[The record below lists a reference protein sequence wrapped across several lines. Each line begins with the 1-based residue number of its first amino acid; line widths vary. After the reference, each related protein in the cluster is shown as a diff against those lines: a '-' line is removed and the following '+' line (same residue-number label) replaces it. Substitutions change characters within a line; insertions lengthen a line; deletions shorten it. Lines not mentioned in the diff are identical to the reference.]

1 MMARW
6 NDVLAR
12 WAILAIVSL
21 LSTGALAQEKALK
34 GVALVIG
41 QSNYATL
48 APLPNPANDAR
59 SIAALL
65 GDLGFNVD
73 TLMDADA
80 AGLSGAVAKF
90 EEDAAGADVALV
102 YYSGHGVEA
111 GGENFLVP
119 VDASLSEPKGF
130 ASATR
135 LLERLQKTVPVAII
149 LLDACRDN
157 PFPPGATLADDN
169 GKPQPIAA
177 AGLGATRG
185 VTRFTSDPGKPDSV
199 GAIIGFAAE
208 PGKVALDGEPG
219 GESPYAAALLK
230 HLAAGG
236 FHFAD
241 IMTMVTEEVY
251 LRSGGRQVPWTNASL
266 RRQLFFGRVA
276 EPREGDRTRIKSER
290 RGLLLTIASLSL
302 TDRAQVAAVAREEG
316 VPMDVLFASL
326 RAAGDQ
332 ARRAPDEF
340 DKMLREQ
347 GRHAKQ
353 RLLASGSTLGDPEL
367 ARLAALADEAVRE
380 GALDA
385 ATEFHAKAR
394 ARMEA
399 LSAGLTA
406 VEAGTAALRKERAA
420 VYAASAATWLLK
432 LEHAKAAEDYGR
444 AFAEIERVDDE
455 LAFGYKLA
463 QAKALADQGY
473 YRADNAA
480 LDAGVETFR
489 DAADMAPLRRRPL
502 DWLKAQAGLGNALA
516 TRGDREA
523 DGARLTEAVD
533 TLRDAIAAAPA
544 DTPVDV
550 LVDLR
555 SEYAYALLLSG
566 MRETG
571 IDRLDQASM
580 MLGEAASAVP
590 MDKEPARWGRLMHRL
605 AAVQYEIGRR
615 TADLNT
621 LEAALGAADA
631 ALQVRTRD
639 ATPIDWMSTQNNRA
653 IILSELAARGAG
665 NERIEQAIG
674 AYRDVLQVGTRER
687 GPLLWAETVANLG
700 TSQALLAERTGSQ
713 ADLDA
718 ALASFR
724 LAAEE
729 MTRERA
735 PLRWAALQ
743 DNIGIALRRQGEK
756 KADPAL
762 LKAAV
767 EAFEL
772 ALQER
777 RRDVVPAD
785 WAATSGHLASAYWNL
800 AQLSKDAAALEH
812 AIAAARDAVEE
823 TPRDAFPRDW
833 AMLRNNL
840 GGMLAELAA
849 MKSDPALYVQAAD
862 EYRKALDVFNPDD
875 APFDW
880 ARATG
885 ALGETLLEAGKLGKD
900 SALLQ
905 QAKEILDQTVE
916 IWKVFGDE
924 KRTRS
929 AELLA
934 SEAQLALL
942 SLDVD
947 KRLKEAGGAKN

>member
-6 NDVLAR
+6 NEILVR
-12 WAILAIVSL
+12 WAVMLIVSL
-21 LSTGALAQEKALK
+21 LSTAALAQEKALK

-41 QSNYATL
+41 QSQYASL
-48 APLPNPANDAR
+48 SPLPNPANDAR

-65 GDLGFNVD
+65 GDLGFDVE

-80 AGLSGAVAKF
+80 SRLASAVVKF
-90 EEDAAGADVALV
+90 EADAAGADVALV

-119 VDASLSEPKGF
+119 VDAAPAEPRGF

-157 PFPPGATLADDN
+157 PFPPNAALVDEN
-169 GKPQPIAA
+169 GRPQPIAA

-185 VTRFTSDPGKPDSV
+185 VTRLASDPGKPDSV

-219 GESPYAAALLK
+219 GKSPYAAALLK

-251 LRSGGRQVPWTNASL
+251 LRSDGRQVPWTNASL
-266 RRQLFFGRVA
+266 RRQLYFGRAA
-276 EPREGDRTRIKSER
+276 EPKEGDETRIKSER

-302 TDRAQVAAVAREEG
+302 TDRAQVAAVAREES

-332 ARRAPDEF
+332 ARRTPDEF
-340 DKMLREQ
+340 DRMLREQ
-347 GRHAKQ
+347 GRNVKE
-353 RLLASGSTLGDPEL
+353 RLLASGATLGDPEL

-385 ATEFHAKAR
+385 ATEFHGKAR

-406 VEAGTAALRKERAA
+406 VEAGTATLRKERAA

-432 LEHAKAAEDYGR
+432 FEHAKAADDYAR
-444 AFAEIERVDDE
+444 AFAEIERTDDE
-455 LAFGYKLA
+455 LALAYKLA

-480 LDAGVETFR
+480 LDAGIEAFR
-489 DAADMAPLRRRPL
+489 DAADLAPLRRSPL

-516 TRGDREA
+516 TRGDRKS
-523 DGARLTEAVD
+523 DGARLTEAIE

-544 DTPVDV
+544 DAPIDL

-555 SEYAYALLLSG
+555 SEYAYALLLAG

-571 IDRLDQASM
+571 IDRLDQSSM
-580 MLGEAASAVP
+580 MLGEAATAVP
-590 MDKEPARWGRLMHRL
+590 MDKEPARWGRLMHRM

-615 TADLNT
+615 SADLNT
-621 LEAALGAADA
+621 LEAALGAANA

-639 ATPIDWMSTQNNRA
+639 TVPLDWMSTQNNRA
-653 IILSELAARGAG
+653 TILSELAARGAG
-665 NERIEQAIG
+665 NERIEEAIK
-674 AYRDVLQVGTRER
+674 AYRDVLEVGTRER

-743 DNIGIALRRQGEK
+743 DNIGMALRRQGEK
-756 KADPAL
+756 KRDPAL

-767 EAFEL
+767 EAFEQ

-777 RRDVVPAD
+777 RREVVPAD

-800 AQLSKDAAALEH
+800 AQVSKDAEALER
-812 AIAAARDAVEE
+812 AIAAARDAAEA
-823 TPRDAFPRDW
+823 TPRGTLPRDW

-849 MKSDPALYVQAAD
+849 MKGDAALYTQAAD
-862 EYRKALDVFNPDD
+862 EYRLALEVFNPDE
-875 APFDW
+875 AAFDW

-900 SALLQ
+900 SALLR
-905 QAKEILDQTVE
+905 QAKETLDQTVE

-924 KRTRS
+924 KRTRA

-934 SEAQLALL
+934 GEAQLALL

-947 KRLKEAGGAKN
+947 KRLKEASGAKN